1 MRALLIDDER
11 LARVEL
17 RRLLRAHAEIE
28 IAGEA
33 HNAAEAL
40 TQIDALRPEVLF
52 LDVQMP
58 ECDGFGL
65 LEQLDSVPKVIFC
78 TAFDVYALKAFEVSA
93 VDYLVKP
100 IAPERLAAAVAKLSS
115 AMPPGIAGDKQIFV
129 KDGDHCWFVTLR
141 DVVLLESEGNYT
153 RLYFGGDRPLI
164 LRSLNY
170 LEERLDSAMFFRA
183 SRKHIIN
190 LKFVEALTPEVH
202 GGFEVRLKGGHAV
215 DMSRRQAVRFKEAMS
230 L

>member
-11 LARVEL
+11 LALVEL
-17 RRLLRAHAEIE
+17 RRLLQAHAEIE

-40 TQIDALRPEVLF
+40 MQIDALRPEVLF

-78 TAFDVYALKAFEVSA
+78 TAFDAYALKAFEVSA

-100 IAPERLAAAVAKLSS
+100 IAPERLAVAVAKLS
-115 AMPPGIAGDKQIFV
+115 AAKLPGIAGDKQIFV

-141 DVVLLESEGNYT
+141 DVMLLESEGNYT
-153 RLYFGGDRPLI
+153 RLYFGEDRPLI

-215 DMSRRQAVRFKEAMS
+215 DMSRRQAARFKEVMS

>member
-17 RRLLRAHAEIE
+17 RRLLQAHAEIE

-33 HNAAEAL
+33 HNAAAAL

-190 LKFVEALTPEVH
+190 LKFVEALTPEAH

-215 DMSRRQAVRFKEAMS
+215 DMSRRQAVR
-230 L
+230 